1 MTYMIEGLSVAS
13 HTILSI
19 SLEVMNYWL
28 YFMDREIETQE
39 S

>member
-13 HTILSI
+13 HKILSI